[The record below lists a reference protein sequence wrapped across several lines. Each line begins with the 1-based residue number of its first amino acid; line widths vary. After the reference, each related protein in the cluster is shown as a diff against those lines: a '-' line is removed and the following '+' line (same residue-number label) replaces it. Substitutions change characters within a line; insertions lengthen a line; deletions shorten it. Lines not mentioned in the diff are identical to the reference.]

1 MLSKLC
7 LLTAASTQHVFWG
20 LLLMFGSS
28 PSAAAAAPRCSYWP
42 QGPAAAER
50 PHQWNRRPDTQEPN
64 NPHVPP
70 TGHARSG
77 RHKRW
82 HVLCRSRGRALDVVA
97 WEPCEG
103 EAGCCGCCCGS
114 APPPG
119 CGCPPGSDC
128 DHVLEEAGSCPCP
141 LWGSRREENPGLPLP
156 HCHGRCLGHTWG
168 GGRWKKNV
176 YKGKTKE
183 GNPWVFYK

>member
-1 MLSKLC
+1 MS
-7 LLTAASTQHVFWG
+7 
-20 LLLMFGSS
+20 GSL
-28 PSAAAAAPRCSYWP
+28 PSAAAAPRCSYWP

-50 PHQWNRRPDTQEPN
+50 LLQWNRRPDTREPN
-64 NPHVPP
+64 NPRVPP
-70 TGHARSG
+70 TGRARSG
-77 RHKRW
+77 RHNRW
-82 HVLCRSRGRALDVVA
+82 RVLCHSRGRPLVAVA

-103 EAGCCGCCCGS
+103 EAGCCGS

-156 HCHGRCLGHTWG
+156 HCHGRCLGHIWRG
-168 GGRWKKNV
+168 E
-176 YKGKTKE
+176 TKE
-183 GNPWVFYK
+183 GNPWGFFYISNRKEKPENKTQNNIPVSPCVES